1 MRTNIEIDDDL
12 MDQAMRATGLP
23 TKKATIEAA
32 LKELVDYQRRKAAL
46 KNLAGIG
53 WEGDLD
59 EMREERFGDWDK

>member
-1 MRTNIEIDDDL
+1 MRTNVDIDDDL
-12 MDQAMRATGLP
+12 MEQAMRYSGLA

-32 LKELVDYQRRKAAL
+32 LKELIEYRRRKTAIE
-46 KNLAGIG
+46 NLAGIG